1 MPPKKIALPAG
12 VNNAAA
18 AAAGGNTANGGTLIS
33 SLTSAKAFASAP
45 IKNDYGFVVNGTTP
59 LTITGAQLVSALS
72 DPANNALAIQR
83 MTLDVAKVPGSM
95 PGLTS
100 ISTNGNLTP
109 AEATYLSN
117 FAKQTVDSTPKGQA
131 ASVATKVTS
140 SIPPQDITPWA
151 INTTINNKD
160 ISQPNIQ
167 ASTNLINTMFND
179 LLGRNATNDEISRY
193 TDAYTKYAAANP
205 VSTTTGGSTYALIQ
219 VPTAS
224 GSGTGVTNR
233 LLKSSQNETTTSTGL
248 SEPDYIQNQIRQSGE
263 YGAAQGAGKAFD
275 NLMQLARET
284 TGAA

>member
-1 MPPKKIALPAG
+1 MPAKTQAQADT
-12 VNNAAA
+12 
-18 AAAGGNTANGGTLIS
+18 AAGGNGSSGGTLIS

-45 IKNDYGFVVNGTTP
+45 IKNDYGFVINGATP
-59 LTITGAQLVSALS
+59 PTITGAQLVSALS
-72 DPANNALAIQR
+72 DPANNAKAIQS
-83 MTLDVAKVPGSM
+83 MTLDVSKVHNSM
-95 PGLTS
+95 PGLAS
-100 ISTNGNLTP
+100 ISTDGNLTP
-109 AEATYLSN
+109 NEIKYLSG
-117 FAKQTVDSTPKGQA
+117 FAKQTVDSTPKGQTASIA
-131 ASVATKVTS
+131 AKVTD
-140 SIPPQDITPWA
+140 SINPQDVTPWA

-205 VSTTTGGSTYALIQ
+205 VSTTTGGSTYGIVQ

-224 GSGTGVTNR
+224 GTGVGVTNR

-248 SEPDYIQNQIRQSGE
+248 SEQDYIQNQIRQSGE